1 MSKGDEI
8 ALAIG
13 AICAQLKDL
22 GGAGGPAGDL
32 YGRLSA
38 AIRILEDV
46 EGVSRGYYFG
56 SSLEL
61 PSQKHVATEEW
72 VTRLPFPFGAA
83 LQACVGIPVGVVFQ
97 SSRPAPGGTISSWPS
112 CGCCYLL

>member
-22 GGAGGPAGDL
+22 GGAGGPAGAL
-32 YGRLSA
+32 YGRLFA
-38 AIRILEDV
+38 AIRILEDI

-56 SSLEL
+56 TSLEL
-61 PSQKHVATEEW
+61 PPQKHVAAEEW
-72 VTRLPFPFGAA
+72 VTRLPFPFEAA
-83 LQACVGIPVGVVFQ
+83 LQACVGMPAGVVFQ
-97 SSRPAPGGTISSWPS
+97 SDRSAPAGAVSS
-112 CGCCYLL
+112 